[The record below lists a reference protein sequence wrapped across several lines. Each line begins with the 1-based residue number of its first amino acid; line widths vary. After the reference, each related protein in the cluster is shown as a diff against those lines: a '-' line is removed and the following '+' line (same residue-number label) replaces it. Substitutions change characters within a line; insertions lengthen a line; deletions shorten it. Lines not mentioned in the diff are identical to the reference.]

1 MALPVIAIN
10 QTVAIAALK
19 EGLSLCQSIM
29 EYRLA
34 TQQIELQRD
43 RMHIEANAVM
53 QQLDYEHKAKLD
65 KLNAIAHAHKIT
77 LTDFTQS
84 SANSVKMID
93 QCQVQI
99 QQCLNMITST
109 TIAEDLKI
117 HMMTTVSQLS
127 QQQAQLIDS
136 HIQNS
141 RAPINAFAMMLD
153 GLRDSNQPRT
163 FTNVS

>member
-1 MALPVIAIN
+1 
-10 QTVAIAALK
+10 
-19 EGLSLCQSIM
+19 
-29 EYRLA
+29 
-34 TQQIELQRD
+34 
-43 RMHIEANAVM
+43 M

-163 FTNVS
+163 FTDVS

>member
-1 MALPVIAIN
+1 
-10 QTVAIAALK
+10 
-19 EGLSLCQSIM
+19 
-29 EYRLA
+29 
-34 TQQIELQRD
+34 
-43 RMHIEANAVM
+43 
-53 QQLDYEHKAKLD
+53 
-65 KLNAIAHAHKIT
+65 
-77 LTDFTQS
+77 
-84 SANSVKMID
+84 MID

-163 FTNVS
+163 FTDVS